1 MKYIKLFFLFILVT
15 FFSSYTPFEEPKYKL
30 IVFQGS
36 DWCSNC
42 IRLENTV
49 LSNEIFIEELDK
61 LNIKIEKIDF
71 PQKKVLPK
79 EVIKYNASIAKKC
92 DFDGIFPTIYLSK
105 IDSNTYQKIILSNK
119 ENSQDLIKKVKSK
132 IFFLQ

>member
-1 MKYIKLFFLFILVT
+1 MIVT
-15 FFSSYTPFEEPKYKL
+15 FFSSYKPSEEPKYKL

-42 IRLENTV
+42 IRLENNV
-49 LSNEIFIEELDK
+49 LSTEIFLEELDK

-79 EVIKYNASIAKKC
+79 EVIKYNSSIAEKC
-92 DFDGIFPTIYLSK
+92 HFDATFPSIYLSK
-105 IDSNTYQKIILSNK
+105 IDSNTYQRILFSNK
-119 ENSQDLIKKVKSK
+119 ENSQELIKKIKLK
-132 IFFLQ
+132 IIFLQ

>member
-1 MKYIKLFFLFILVT
+1 MKCIKLFFLFIIVT

-42 IRLENTV
+42 IRLENNV
-49 LSNEIFIEELDK
+49 LSNKIFIEELDK

-71 PQKKVLPK
+71 PQKKALPK
-79 EVIKYNASIAKKC
+79 EVIKYNKSIAEKC
-92 DFDGIFPTIYLSK
+92 NFDGIFPTIYLSK
-105 IDSNTYQKIILSNK
+105 IDSNTYQKILFSNK
-119 ENSQDLIKKVKSK
+119 ENSQDIIKKIKSK
-132 IFFLQ
+132 IFLFQ